1 MEPTPDMIAETEKAI
16 KKEVSKL
23 RKVLADVPPERKKA
37 SEGLL
42 NRAAYML
49 VTLEQYERDL
59 IENGHVEMF
68 TQSDKTDPYER
79 ERPVAR
85 LYNSLIKNYQSCMKQ
100 LFDLIPDKPADQGS
114 EDETYNKF
122 FAGKTR

>member
-1 MEPTPDMIAETEKAI
+1 MIQPTPESIADTEKKI
-16 KKEVSKL
+16 KKELKKL
-23 RKVLADVPPERKKA
+23 RGVLANVPPDRMKA
-37 SEGLL
+37 ADGLI

-59 IENGHVEMF
+59 IENGHVELF
-68 TQSDKTDPYER
+68 TQSDKTEPYER

-100 LFDLIPDKPADQGS
+100 LFDLIPDAPADQGS
-114 EDETYNKF
+114 EDPVYNKF
-122 FAGKTR
+122 FSGR